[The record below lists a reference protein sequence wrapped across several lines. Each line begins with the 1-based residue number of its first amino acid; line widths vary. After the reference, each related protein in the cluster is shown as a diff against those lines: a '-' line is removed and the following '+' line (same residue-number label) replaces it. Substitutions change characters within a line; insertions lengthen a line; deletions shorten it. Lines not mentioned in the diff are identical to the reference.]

1 MITLAVGT
9 LALLFSTDMLLKQYA
24 QENLE
29 DDGEKEL
36 IKDKIIFR
44 KVYNKGFMLHAL
56 DKRPYLVKSVTAVM
70 GILLSCYNVLLFMKK
85 GHRLEKFGAA
95 VFGAGAYSNIFDRL
109 VRGKVIDYIGFK
121 SKNDFLSRL
130 TVNLADI
137 CIVAG
142 LLLIAAG
149 RLFAGK
155 KPHQ

>member
-85 GHRLEKFGAA
+85 GHWLEKFGAA

-142 LLLIAAG
+142 LLLITAG